1 MYTVT
6 LTLEQVHRRIKPFRF
21 YLLLVFL
28 MMLGLMFLLSTGK
41 EKPETF
47 TVQYE
52 TVRLKSSD
60 EIQAVKNVLVKPILY
75 LNVDGLDKLPV
86 QKAKSRFVAAVLP
99 AILVAKHEIDQR
111 RIRLMWM
118 RNLETW
124 SQQDSVYFQE
134 MRDRYRAKNMD
145 DLMSRLITLPNS
157 LVLAQA
163 AVESGWGKSRFFLA
177 GNNLFGVWS
186 YNAKDPRIPA
196 LKARKDQRV
205 FLRSYRDMSES
216 IIHYHEILARS
227 RSYKTLREA
236 RKLTENPYELV
247 PHLKNFSERR
257 TAYTNELKR
266 MIARNNLTQFDHYEI
281 DPRYLKPD

>member
-1 MYTVT
+1 MYA
-6 LTLEQVHRRIKPFRF
+6 LTLKIEQAHRCIKPFRF
-21 YLLLVFL
+21 YLLLIFF
-28 MMLGLMFLLSTGK
+28 MLLGFIFLLSTRK

-52 TVRLKSSD
+52 TVRLNSSD
-60 EIQAVKNVLVKPILY
+60 EIMAIKNVFVKPILY
-75 LNVDGLDKLPV
+75 LNIEGLDKLPV
-86 QKAKSRFVAAVLP
+86 KKAKSRFIAAVLP
-99 AILVAKHEIDQR
+99 AVLVAKHEINQR
-111 RIRLMWM
+111 RIRLTWM
-118 RNLETW
+118 RNLSSW
-124 SQQDSVYFQE
+124 SQDDSLYYQLMLE
-134 MRDRYRAKNMD
+134 RYRAKNMD
-145 DLMSRLITLPNS
+145 DLMSRIITLPNS

-186 YNAKDPRIPA
+186 YNTNDPRIPA

-205 FLRSYRDMSES
+205 FLRSYKNMSES

-257 TAYTNELKR
+257 TAYTDQLKR
-266 MIARNNLTQFDHYEI
+266 MIERNNLMQFDLYEI
-281 DPRYLKPD
+281 DPQYIKPD